1 MINWGRLITAMITP
15 MHEDGSI
22 NYEALKNLARHLK
35 ATGTTAILSAA
46 TTGESPTISNE
57 EKRAM
62 FTALKET
69 VDLPLIANIGT
80 NYTKASIENI
90 KVAEECG
97 ADGLLA
103 VVPYYNKPNPESQY
117 LHFKAIAE
125 ATDLPIMLYNV
136 PGRTGT
142 NMKAA
147 TTIRLSRI
155 KNIVA
160 VKEASGD
167 LEQLAEIVKGT
178 DDDFTVYTGE
188 DAQVLPS
195 LAVGAYGVVSVAS
208 HVVGREMTEMINS
221 YLAGDVKRAC
231 ELHLKLL
238 EIDKRLFMTANPI
251 PVKKALDLLG
261 LQAGNPRLPLAPA
274 DETVTAALR
283 EELHNLGKL

>member
-1 MINWGRLITAMITP
+1 
-15 MHEDGSI
+15 
-22 NYEALKNLARHLK
+22 
-35 ATGTTAILSAA
+35 
-46 TTGESPTISNE
+46 
-57 EKRAM
+57 M

>member
-1 MINWGRLITAMITP
+1 MTNWGRLITAMITP
-15 MHEDGSI
+15 MHADGSI
-22 NYEALKNLARHLK
+22 NIEALKNLALHLK
-35 ATGTTAILSAA
+35 ATGTTALLSAA
-46 TTGESPTISNE
+46 TTGESPTISAD

-103 VVPYYNKPNPESQY
+103 VVPYYNKPNPESLY

-142 NMKAA
+142 NMKAD
-147 TTIRLSRI
+147 TTIKLSRI

-167 LEQLAEIVKGT
+167 LEQLAEIVKGA
-178 DDDFTVYTGE
+178 DDDFLVYTGE

-208 HVVGREMTEMINS
+208 HVVGQEMSEMIAA

-231 ELHLKLL
+231 QLHLKLL

-251 PVKKALDLLG
+251 PVKKACDLLG
-261 LQAGNPRLPLAPA
+261 LNAGNPRLPLAPA
-274 DETVTAALR
+274 SEAVTEALR